1 MTILRSREIV
11 PVETLKKRFM
21 DNSTSSKPN
30 ETSTPNSSPSRN
42 SHCSVQEPYMGAHMP
57 DSGSLSGSASNLRR
71 SRRIASRLSRSE
83 GSGEVAASGGRQKRK
98 GGSGVNQV
106 CSVEGRCESGS
117 GNAKGRVLGSDSVG
131 EEDEVLEVKEG
142 VEMAERGLGGL
153 DGSEISELGSKEEER
168 KEPSVS
174 LGSDLGSFVERTR
187 RSEDMVTVKQSKG
200 KRKLTFEASPLDDED
215 KGFLGLRS
223 GKKIVKEIMCGV
235 DRIESDGGKYVVEQE
250 RGGEDK
256 GVKVQGHGN
265 GEAAVEELQKDPS
278 ANENGSVRGRRRF
291 TGEEKGKGKLVEDD
305 EPQNRIDA
313 VKLDLNLEFKNV
325 IDNMSADENDAV
337 EGGQRYS
344 REEKGKGILIND
356 DLAPNVVNPVDFNL
370 QSEVKNSV
378 DTAVSESIQLE
389 GNVGL
394 QVQNEV
400 IQTSVTGIA
409 SRARTRF
416 RDIARRNASRFANF
430 APEQEMENHPS
441 REAEIQRPSEG
452 GEKENEDWP
461 GPFSTAMKIIKDRE
475 KKQNTQQNSSSDRN
489 RPAHVIWSP
498 RKVKSGERPKPLAP
512 SLQEMCLEVLAQNG
526 DAITSLESIPDALRH
541 KLSQLLC
548 DSRRM
553 NSHILELLVSGSPFE
568 VCVRDCSWLTEE
580 EFARIFKRCDT
591 NSLTVLQLDQCGWC
605 MTDYVLRATFDM
617 LSNGLPA
624 LTTVSL
630 KGACRLSDAGLRALV
645 SSAPMLRSINLSQCS
660 LLTSASIKTLAETL
674 GSVLRELYID
684 DCQGIDA
691 MRILSALEKLEY
703 LEVLSVAGIQTV
715 CDDFI
720 WEFISVHGPTMKELV
735 LTDCSRL
742 TDFSLKAIAE
752 TCPELRALDLGNLC
766 KLTDSAFGYLASGCQ
781 AMQTLKLRCN
791 SFSDEAIAAFLEISG
806 GSLKELSLNNVSKI
820 GHNTAISLA
829 RRSRELIRLDL
840 SWCRNLTDGDLG
852 FIVDSCLSLRVL
864 KLFGCTQI
872 TNMFLDGHSNP
883 QVEIIGLKL
892 TPILKHLKL
901 TDPQSFPL

>member
-83 GSGEVAASGGRQKRK
+83 GSGEVAASGGRQN
-98 GGSGVNQV
+98 SGVNQV

-131 EEDEVLEVKEG
+131 EEDEVLEVKER

-153 DGSEISELGSKEEER
+153 DGSEITELGSKEEER

-200 KRKLTFEASPLDDED
+200 KRKLSFEASPLDDED

-344 REEKGKGILIND
+344 REEKGKGILING
-356 DLAPNVVNPVDFNL
+356 DLAPNAVNPVDFNL
-370 QSEVKNSV
+370 ESEVKNSV

-389 GNVGL
+389 GNVRL

-416 RDIARRNASRFANF
+416 RDIARRNASRFAHF

-591 NSLTVLQLDQCGWC
+591 NSLTVLQLDQCGRC

-691 MRILSALEKLEY
+691 MHILSALEKLEY

>member
-1 MTILRSREIV
+1 MTILRSREIA

-30 ETSTPNSSPSRN
+30 EPSTPNSSPSRN

-83 GSGEVAASGGRQKRK
+83 GSGEVAASGGRHKRK

-131 EEDEVLEVKEG
+131 EEDEVSEVKEG
-142 VEMAERGLGGL
+142 VEMAERGLGG
-153 DGSEISELGSKEEER
+153 SEITELGSKEEER

-174 LGSDLGSFVERTR
+174 LGSDLGSFVERTQ

-200 KRKLTFEASPLDDED
+200 KRKLSFEASPLDDED

-313 VKLDLNLEFKNV
+313 VELDLNLELKNV

-356 DLAPNVVNPVDFNL
+356 DLAPNAVNPVDFNL
-370 QSEVKNSV
+370 ESEVKNSV
-378 DTAVSESIQLE
+378 DTSVSESIQLE

-416 RDIARRNASRFANF
+416 RDIARRNASRFAHF

-498 RKVKSGERPKPLAP
+498 RKVKSGECPKPLAP

-591 NSLTVLQLDQCGWC
+591 NSLTVLQLDQCGRC

-645 SSAPMLRSINLSQCS
+645 SSAPMHRCYAYSIGSG
-660 LLTSASIKTLAETL
+660 ET
-674 GSVLRELYID
+674 R
-684 DCQGIDA
+684 
-691 MRILSALEKLEY
+691 M

-791 SFSDEAIAAFLEISG
+791 SFRFGESMVWVIDALEALLKCDEAIAAFLEISG

-829 RRSRELIRLDL
+829 RRSRVDTFGSILV
-840 SWCRNLTDGDLG
+840 SKLTDGDLG

-872 TNMFLDGHSNP
+872 TNMFVDGHSNP

>member
-1 MTILRSREIV
+1 MTILRSREIA

-30 ETSTPNSSPSRN
+30 EPSTPNSSPSRN

-83 GSGEVAASGGRQKRK
+83 GSGEVAASGGRHKRK

-131 EEDEVLEVKEG
+131 EEDEVSEVKEG
-142 VEMAERGLGGL
+142 VEMAERGLGG
-153 DGSEISELGSKEEER
+153 SEITELGSKEEER

-174 LGSDLGSFVERTR
+174 LGSDLGSFVERTQ

-200 KRKLTFEASPLDDED
+200 KRKLSFEASPLDDED

-313 VKLDLNLEFKNV
+313 VELDLNLELKNV

-356 DLAPNVVNPVDFNL
+356 DLAPNAVNPVDFNL
-370 QSEVKNSV
+370 ESEVKNSV

-416 RDIARRNASRFANF
+416 RDIARRNASRFAHF

-498 RKVKSGERPKPLAP
+498 RKVKSSECPKPLAP

-591 NSLTVLQLDQCGWC
+591 NSLTVLQLDQCGRC

-660 LLTSASIKTLAETL
+660 LLTSASIKNLAETL

-691 MRILSALEKLEY
+691 MLILSALEKLEC

-872 TNMFLDGHSNP
+872 TNMFVDGHSNP

>member
-21 DNSTSSKPN
+21 DDSTSSKPN
-30 ETSTPNSSPSRN
+30 EPSTPNSSPSRN

-83 GSGEVAASGGRQKRK
+83 GSGEVAASGGRHKRK

-142 VEMAERGLGGL
+142 VEMAERGLGG
-153 DGSEISELGSKEEER
+153 SEITELGSKEEER

-174 LGSDLGSFVERTR
+174 LGSDLGSFVERTQ

-200 KRKLTFEASPLDDED
+200 KRKLSFEASPLDDED

-313 VKLDLNLEFKNV
+313 VELDLNLELKNV

-337 EGGQRYS
+337 E
-344 REEKGKGILIND
+344 
-356 DLAPNVVNPVDFNL
+356 
-370 QSEVKNSV
+370 
-378 DTAVSESIQLE
+378 
-389 GNVGL
+389 
-394 QVQNEV
+394 
-400 IQTSVTGIA
+400 
-409 SRARTRF
+409 ARTRF
-416 RDIARRNASRFANF
+416 RDIARRNASRFAHF

-498 RKVKSGERPKPLAP
+498 RKVKSSECPKPLAP

-591 NSLTVLQLDQCGWC
+591 NSLTVLQLDQCGRC

-660 LLTSASIKTLAETL
+660 LLTSASIKNLAETL

-691 MRILSALEKLEY
+691 MLILSALEKLEC

-872 TNMFLDGHSNP
+872 TNMFVDGHSNP